1 MACSADLLAGAVVQ
15 LRQGNHV
22 QVARDGIGLVE
33 DVFDDIAQKV
43 RGRSR
48 AVLQSS
54 SELVH
59 RNRWAIDREIGF
71 ESLRIESMRSL
82 HIMLARSGCRDGARA
97 QARNQSLAQADKLA
111 YAAAGIHAGIF
122 DDVTKL
128 G

>member
-1 MACSADLLAGAVVQ
+1 MACSTDLLAGAVVQ

-43 RGRSR
+43 RSRSR

-54 SELVH
+54 GKLMDG
-59 RNRWAIDREIGF
+59 NRRAIDREIGF
-71 ESLRIESMRSL
+71 ESLRIENMRSL
-82 HIMLARSGCRDGARA
+82 HIIVTRSGSRNGARA
-97 QARNQSLAQADKLA
+97 QARNQSLTQADKLA